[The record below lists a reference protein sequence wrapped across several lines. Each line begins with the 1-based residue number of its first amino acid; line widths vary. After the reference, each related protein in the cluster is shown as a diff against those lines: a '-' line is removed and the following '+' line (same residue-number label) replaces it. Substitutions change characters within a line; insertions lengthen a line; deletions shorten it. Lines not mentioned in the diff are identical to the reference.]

1 MPRERIP
8 LRPGLFT
15 TIDDPDGAALL
26 GGRCGACG
34 AHHFPAQDVCPY
46 CFGAPCEL
54 VPLSRSATL
63 YVHTAVTKAP
73 PGYTGPVPYG
83 FGVVALPEGM
93 RLVTRIAEANP
104 AALAYGMPMRLVIEP
119 LCVDADGREVWS
131 YAFAPVGDA
140 RPAPGALTDVSA
152 ASPAW
157 VDASGRPAAS
167 ARPPHPVPGPRDA
180 PPPLA
185 SPVSGTRGRAVEIA
199 GVGIHPFGRYPE
211 KSVVEIA
218 QTAVRRALADAG
230 IGRGD
235 FQAAYCGTVYAGCA
249 AGHRAL
255 SGLGLTGVPI
265 INVEA
270 GCASSGAALNLAAAA
285 IAEGRYE
292 RVLVLGMEKMPSGI
306 IDSTFFEEWR
316 KQGGLAAT
324 PAYFGLRARR
334 LMITAGVTREQLA
347 EVSVK
352 NHRHGVHNPNAMFRK
367 EFSRDAVLGSPMVS
381 DPLTLYMLCSP
392 NEGAAAV
399 VLEAGRNGAAGH
411 RVRVAATVVT
421 SHLPG
426 SVLGE
431 HTPLSGLVDDALA
444 SPSEMAARAAYAAA
458 GIGPEDLDVVE
469 LQDTDSGRELL
480 SYEELLLCPRGEAG
494 RWIDEGRTAMGGA
507 LPVNPSGGL
516 LSKGEPVGA
525 SSLGQIVELYWQ
537 LRGEAGPRQ
546 VAAARAALGH
556 TVGRG
561 ANASVIVL
569 TA

>member
-1 MPRERIP
+1 
-8 LRPGLFT
+8 
-15 TIDDPDGAALL
+15 
-26 GGRCGACG
+26 
-34 AHHFPAQDVCPY
+34 
-46 CFGAPCEL
+46 
-54 VPLSRSATL
+54 
-63 YVHTAVTKAP
+63 
-73 PGYTGPVPYG
+73 
-83 FGVVALPEGM
+83 
-93 RLVTRIAEANP
+93 
-104 AALAYGMPMRLVIEP
+104 
-119 LCVDADGREVWS
+119 
-131 YAFAPVGDA
+131 
-140 RPAPGALTDVSA
+140 LTDVSA

-285 IAEGRYE
+285 IAEGRYD

-399 VLEAGRNGAAGH
+399 VLEAGRNGAAGR

-525 SSLGQIVELYWQ
+525 SSLGQVVELYWQ

-546 VAAARAALGH
+546 VAAARVALGH